1 MSINN
6 RRNSW
11 SRKSLDIRNFDLS
24 RGPEV
29 PAHVVKVTERRLRKS
44 HSAKKRGTKKLKKKA
59 PYSAPKI
66 AQKLKSFFSLYLYL
80 KDTNEA

>member
-6 RRNSW
+6 RLHSW

-29 PAHVVKVTERRLRKS
+29 PAHVVKVAERRLRKS
-44 HSAKKRGTKKLKKKA
+44 HSAKKRVSKQLKKRHHARHK
-59 PYSAPKI
+59 
-66 AQKLKSFFSLYLYL
+66 
-80 KDTNEA
+80 N

>member
-6 RRNSW
+6 RLHSW

-29 PAHVVKVTERRLRKS
+29 PAHVVKVTERRLRKR
-44 HSAKKRGTKKLKKKA
+44 HSAKKRGTKKLKKRHHTRRRK
-59 PYSAPKI
+59 SHKI
-66 AQKLKSFFSLYLYL
+66 
-80 KDTNEA
+80 